1 MSIIIVSIEVIIASA
16 QESELM
22 FSHRFSTTLPETPK
36 RNVASTSAAGA
47 FVVCP
52 MALWP
57 ATPQEL
63 MMRQDLYERAYREA
77 LAVVRPSRL
86 ERLEALAIN

>member
-1 MSIIIVSIEVIIASA
+1 
-16 QESELM
+16 M
-22 FSHRFSTTLPETPK
+22 FSHRFSTVLTKAT
-36 RNVASTSAAGA
+36 RQSAATTCASGA

-63 MMRQDLYERAYREA
+63 MMRHNLYERAYREA

-86 ERLEALAIN
+86 EGLQALALN

>member
-1 MSIIIVSIEVIIASA
+1 
-16 QESELM
+16 M
-22 FSHRFSTTLPETPK
+22 FSHRFSKLLTEVPRET
-36 RNVASTSAAGA
+36 VATTSATGA

-57 ATPQEL
+57 ATPFEL
-63 MMRQDLYERAYREA
+63 MMRRDLYERAYREA

-86 ERLEALAIN
+86 ERLQTLALN